1 LTFKAKI
8 PYQGIVPPF
17 EKSVLH
23 TVTQA
28 FYPIPLSL
36 AHRVDRRILND
47 CLLRKIL
54 CSDLRDVHGFRRGRF
69 RLDAE

>member
-1 LTFKAKI
+1 MQANISSELTFKEKI
-8 PYQGIVPPF
+8 PYQGIVRPF

-28 FYPIPLSL
+28 FYPILLSL

-54 CSDLRDVHGFRRGRF
+54 VFRF
-69 RLDAE
+69 A